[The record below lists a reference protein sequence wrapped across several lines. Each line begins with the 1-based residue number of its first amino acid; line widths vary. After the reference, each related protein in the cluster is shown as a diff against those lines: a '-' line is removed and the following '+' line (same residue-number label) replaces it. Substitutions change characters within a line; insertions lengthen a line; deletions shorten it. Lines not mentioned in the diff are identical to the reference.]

1 MSSTT
6 SALRSVRFGPLP
18 TQGIL
23 FGLAM
28 SNLVTLAIAILIL
41 FAALMRFGVPGAAVS
56 AIVWLPLMVVG
67 VLHIHRVPLPVYLF
81 QWGVFMVRHLSGG
94 TSYRFRPEAPRVE
107 GSLHLPGRRSAL
119 QVWEGP
125 TSGAAVVFDPFER
138 TVSITAE
145 IDVHGFLLLDEDE
158 QAQVVSSW
166 SRALASFTQR
176 DGIARVVMQE
186 RTAPASLDPAERSF
200 AAAIARP
207 VAQDEQTVVITSY
220 EAVLH
225 QLRDQAVSHQNYL
238 TIAISLKSRGAQ
250 LKSLGG
256 GEAAACAVAEL
267 ELSAAADAVEKSG
280 FRVRRWLTPRQ
291 WAGLGR
297 LAFDPDFAAE
307 VAQRT
312 GAGEGVDIAAIGP
325 MALDEPLDKPAI
337 VRTDSAVHTTM
348 WIHEWPRTDT
358 APGFMQPVVFA
369 QRADMAQAV
378 SHIFSIVCE
387 PVKTRAALREI
398 ERQKKTWMTNASLR
412 QKRGQL
418 VSELDH
424 FEFQAI
430 REREQEVVAGHGE
443 FRFAGYLTVSA
454 TDEQALN
461 GAVAGI
467 RNGLAQAALE
477 PQVLYFQQAEA
488 LMMNALPTG
497 GGLK

>member
-1 MSSTT
+1 MSFMG

-18 TQGIL
+18 SQGVL
-23 FGLAM
+23 FGLGM
-28 SNLVTLAIAILIL
+28 SNLVTLAIAALIL
-41 FAALMRFGVPGAAVS
+41 LAGLMRFGVLGAAVS
-56 AIVWLPLMVVG
+56 ALLWVPLMVVG
-67 VLHIHRVPLPVYLF
+67 LLHVHRVPLPVYLI
-81 QWGVFMVRHLSGG
+81 QWGVFMFRHFSGG
-94 TSYRFRPEAPRVE
+94 TKYRFRPEAPRVQ
-107 GSLHLPGRRSAL
+107 GSLHLPGRRAAL

-125 TSGAAVVFDPFER
+125 SSGAAVVFDPFER

-166 SRALASFTQR
+166 SRSLASFTQR

-186 RTAPASLDPAERSF
+186 RTAPASLDPAQRSF
-200 AAAIARP
+200 ATARAGLR
-207 VAQDEQTVVITSY
+207 VRTEDEMFITSY

-225 QLRDQAVSHQNYL
+225 QLVDQAVAHQNYL
-238 TIAISLKSRGAQ
+238 TVAVSLKSRAAQ
-250 LKSLGG
+250 IKSLGG
-256 GEAAACAVAEL
+256 GQAAACAIAEL
-267 ELSAAADAVEKSG
+267 ELTAVADAVEKSG

-291 WAGLGR
+291 WTGLGR
-297 LAFDPDFAAE
+297 VAFDPEFAAE
-307 VAQRT
+307 VTQRT
-312 GAGEGVDIAAIGP
+312 GAGEGVAVAAIGP
-325 MALDEPLDKPAI
+325 MALEEPVDKPGL

-412 QKRGQL
+412 QKRGQQI
-418 VSELDH
+418 SELDN
-424 FEFQAI
+424 FEYEAI
-430 REREQEVVAGHGE
+430 REREQEVVSGHGE

-454 TDEQALN
+454 PDEQALN
-461 GAVAGI
+461 GALAGI

-477 PQVLYFQQAEA
+477 PQILYFQQAEA

>member
-1 MSSTT
+1 MTEST
-6 SALRSVRFGPLP
+6 LRSVRFGPLP
-18 TQGIL
+18 TQGVL

-28 SNLVTLAIAILIL
+28 SNLLTLAVAALIL
-41 FAALMRFGVPGAAVS
+41 LASLMRFGVVGVALS
-56 AIVWLPLMVVG
+56 APFWLPLLVVG
-67 VLHIHRVPLPVYLF
+67 VLHVHRVPAPVYLM
-81 QWGVFMVRHLSGG
+81 QWGVFLVRFLSGG
-94 TSYRFRPEAPRVE
+94 TKYRYRPEAPRVH
-107 GSLHLPGRRSAL
+107 GSLNLPGRRAAL

-125 TSGAAVVFDPFER
+125 TSNAAVVFDQFER

-158 QAQVVSSW
+158 QSQVVGSW

-176 DGIARVVMQE
+176 DGIARMMMQE

-200 AAAIARP
+200 AL
-207 VAQDEQTVVITSY
+207 AQERVTKTPGM
-220 EAVLH
+220 ELVLH
-225 QLRDQAVSHQNYL
+225 SYGGVLQQLEHQAVAHQNYL
-238 TIAISLKSRGAQ
+238 TVSVSLKARSAEM
-250 LKSLGG
+250 KALGG
-256 GEAAACAVAEL
+256 GQAAAVAIAEL
-267 ELSAAADAVEKSG
+267 ELTAVTDAVEKSG
-280 FRVRRWLTPRQ
+280 FRVRRWLNPRQ

-297 LAFDPDFAAE
+297 VAFDPQFAGE

-312 GAGEGVDIAAIGP
+312 GGGEGVDVAAIGP
-325 MALDEPLDKPAI
+325 MALEEPFDKPSI

-369 QRADMAQAV
+369 QRADMAEAV
-378 SHIFSIVCE
+378 SHIFSLVCE
-387 PVKTRAALREI
+387 PVKTRTALREI

-418 VSELDH
+418 VSELDN
-424 FEFQAI
+424 FEFEAI
-430 REREQEVVAGHGE
+430 REREQEVVSGHGE

-454 TDEQALN
+454 SDETALS

-467 RNGLAQAALE
+467 RNGLAQASLE
-477 PQVLYFQQAEA
+477 PQVLFFQQAEA

-497 GGLK
+497 GGMK